1 MNKALFSLLA
11 VSILPLF
18 GSAQVPGIHENG
30 AFSQEFPG
38 ENQSSTP
45 HILWREVLENR
56 GTTSIVAFHAN
67 FNCGRKFGNALF
79 DHDPFF
85 NYGDDVDIPPG
96 GSVEIIA
103 ADPSRCPGGVVAAI
117 FSDGHSEG
125 DPQEVNNLYARRRGV
140 YTALGESMKLLDLI
154 ATQEQTPKQVR
165 DILESRAKAL
175 SYDQTIDG
183 YERLGMIVT
192 YSKLRAT
199 LQSTQAVIHAPS
211 DHTTHR
217 QPFYYQLAK
226 SQNISLEQAQAI
238 VIGKKIQ
245 EWRADL
251 QGNMEPPTKQ

>member
-1 MNKALFSLLA
+1 MNKALFFLLA
-11 VSILPLF
+11 VSILPLY
-18 GSAQVPGIHENG
+18 GSAQVPSIHENL
-30 AFSQEFPG
+30 AFSQEFPR
-38 ENQSSTP
+38 EKQSSAP
-45 HILWREVLENR
+45 HIIWRELLENR
-56 GTTSIVAFHAN
+56 GTSSIVAFHAN
-67 FNCGRKFGNALF
+67 FNCQKLGNALF

-103 ADPSRCPGGVVAAI
+103 ADPSRCSGGVVAAI

-125 DPQEVNNLYARRRGV
+125 DPKEVNNLYARRRGV

-154 ATQEQTPKQVR
+154 ATQEQTPKQIR

-199 LQSTQAVIHAPS
+199 LQSTRAVIHAPS
-211 DHTTHR
+211 DYTTHR
-217 QPFYYQLAK
+217 QPFCYQLAK

-251 QGNMEPPTKQ
+251 QGNMESPTKQ